1 MALACGAT
9 VENAA
14 RKAGIGERTAY
25 RRLADPAFQEQ
36 LASLRFETV
45 QRTAAMLS
53 AASLEAVKTLV
64 TLQEPSVPAAVRLG
78 AARSILELGSKL
90 REMVELEQRLNAVER
105 RMSQPSPEG

>member
-9 VENAA
+9 VESAA
-14 RKAGIGERTAY
+14 RKAGMGERTAY
-25 RRLADPAFQEQ
+25 RRLSDPAFQEQ

-64 TLQEPSVPAAVRLG
+64 SLQESSVPAAVRLG
-78 AARSILELGSKL
+78 AARSILELGSKM
-90 REMVELEQRLNAVER
+90 REMVELEQRLAGVER
-105 RMSQPSPEG
+105 RLSQPSTEG